1 MDDKQLQKLIRQ
13 NAARAAQAAKAAKAR
28 NARNYDPTLPPSGD
42 DDNDLERRNFFNEM
56 KRREF

>member
-13 NAARAAQAAKAAKAR
+13 NAAKVAKANKAMKDR
-28 NARNYDPTLPPSGD
+28 SERQFDQTLPPGRSD
-42 DDNDLERRNFFNEM
+42 DEDLDRRQFFNEM